1 MLYLIIIYYSLQK
14 KKFIIPLKKK
24 NLLEYILT
32 ISQLNYNNNSLKNKK
47 ELIYYFLL
55 NKLLI
60 AYGYMYLHACV
71 LVEIND
77 LNKEKSKQKYSIY
90 MVYNK
95 VIHSITFYNFC

>member
-1 MLYLIIIYYSLQK
+1 
-14 KKFIIPLKKK
+14 
-24 NLLEYILT
+24 
-32 ISQLNYNNNSLKNKK
+32 
-47 ELIYYFLL
+47 
-55 NKLLI
+55 
-60 AYGYMYLHACV
+60 MYLHACV

>member
-14 KKFIIPLKKK
+14 KIIIPLKKK
-24 NLLEYILT
+24 FLLEYILT
-32 ISQLNYNNNSLKNKK
+32 ISQLNYYNISLKNKK

>member
-14 KKFIIPLKKK
+14 KIIIPLKKK
-24 NLLEYILT
+24 ILLEYILT